1 MIIAIANQKGGTGK
15 TTTAVGLAA
24 AMGADGY
31 RVLLIDTDVDQ
42 GGAGTAALWHAGMFR
57 AVDPDLDPLAAYGE
71 DGDQRRRALAAHR
84 RVGFECLTLEQLTR
98 LGFRGVDSW
107 EHVVIDCPP
116 GRPDRIAAAFKLA
129 DVAIIPIGT
138 NRAEVAG
145 IGAVRTILA
154 GIPRPVALQVLLTR
168 LDAREK
174 APAEVQAALDEAS
187 IESYRTRIPTRSAIK
202 QMWPDKHPSSSAAGW
217 CAWRDLWREMTT
229 SDVETPEPLDDILE
243 HA

>member
-42 GGAGTAALWHAGMFR
+42 GGAGTAALWHAGIFR
-57 AVDPDLDPLAAYGE
+57 AIDPDLDPLAAYG
-71 DGDQRRRALAAHR
+71 DDDSQRARALAVHR
-84 RVGFECLTLEQLTR
+84 RVGFECLTLEQLAR
-98 LGFRGVDSW
+98 LGFRGVDAW
-107 EHVVIDCPP
+107 QHVVIDCPP
-116 GRPDRIAAAFKLA
+116 GRPDRISEAFKLA

-138 NRAEVAG
+138 NKAEVAG

-154 GIPRPVALQVLLTR
+154 GLNRPVALQVLLTR

-174 APAEVQAALDEAS
+174 APAEVQAALNAAR
-187 IESYRTRIPTRSAIK
+187 IESFRTRIPARAAIK
-202 QMWPDKHPSSSAAGW
+202 QMWPDLHPSTSAAGW
-217 CAWRDLWREMTT
+217 CAWRDLWREMTD
-229 SDVETPEPLDDILE
+229 SEVEAPEPLDEMLE